1 MKKAKGR
8 SKRIIQRFATHW
20 RQDRNEKKTLHS
32 SLRAYVE
39 WVARHQILLKPSQ
52 HVIWKFHFWYLI
64 RLWDCVILLLSS
76 KTIGMTAIKIST
88 EVHIDVLWASFR
100 VQVVPLHHWYKL
112 LHSKQL
118 SRDYHIRKLRTFIIQ
133 ERISVCARWFPP
145 MNRLASDQLPQQIN
159 SLAKTIWGFK
169 FLCRRTEP

>member
-1 MKKAKGR
+1 MKKVKGR

-20 RQDRNEKKTLHS
+20 RLDRNEKKTLHS

-64 RLWDCVILLLSS
+64 RLWDWVILLLSS

-133 ERISVCARWFPP
+133 ERISVSARWLSP
-145 MNRLASDQLPQQIN
+145 N
-159 SLAKTIWGFK
+159 
-169 FLCRRTEP
+169 EPARERSVAPADK